1 MGHLGDRTE
10 VTGATTDP
18 ICPRP
23 ATQDRPV
30 SSRPG
35 FAPRPGIGIFAPPEP
50 ARLAIDTLEALPNNL

>member
-18 ICPRP
+18 ICLRP
-23 ATQDRPV
+23 ATQGRPV

-35 FAPRPGIGIFAPPEP
+35 FARHPGIGMLARPEP
-50 ARLAIDTLEALPNNL
+50 ARLAIDTLEALANNL